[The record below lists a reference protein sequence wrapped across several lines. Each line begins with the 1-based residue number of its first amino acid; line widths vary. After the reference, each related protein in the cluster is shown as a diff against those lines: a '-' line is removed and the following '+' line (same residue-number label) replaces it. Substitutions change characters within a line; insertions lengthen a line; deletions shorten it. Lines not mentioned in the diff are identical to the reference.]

1 MRSTV
6 CFGRIPVSAASYL
19 LDLDAEGFEP
29 GEKPVQVRLIP
40 ERAVHD
46 GLDRLH

>member
-1 MRSTV
+1 MRFTPG
-6 CFGRIPVSAASYL
+6 CGRIPVVEASYL
-19 LDLDAEGFEP
+19 QDLDAEGLQP

-40 ERAVHD
+40 ERPVHD

>member
-1 MRSTV
+1 ME
-6 CFGRIPVSAASYL
+6 ASYL
-19 LDLDAEGFEP
+19 QDLDTESLEP
-29 GEKPVQVRLIP
+29 GEKPVQVSLIP

>member
-1 MRSTV
+1 MRFTL
-6 CFGRIPVSAASYL
+6 GGRRIPVLEASYL
-19 LDLDAEGFEP
+19 QDLDAEGLEP

>member
-1 MRSTV
+1 MRFTPG
-6 CFGRIPVSAASYL
+6 CGRIPVVEASYL
-19 LDLDAEGFEP
+19 QDLDAEGLEP

-40 ERAVHD
+40 EGAVHD